1 MDERYIADRIR
12 RLRKNA
18 GMTVEAVGA
27 GVGRS
32 GKTISAWET
41 GRNVPSADMLIEICR
56 FFGVNIDYFYPP
68 EVTESRQDDL
78 TDDERELL
86 GLYRSMDASGR
97 EMALCAVRGM
107 ASSRAD
113 SSRVAKGITA

>member
-86 GLYRSMDASGR
+86 GLYRSMDPNGR